1 MDQKDISVKGGRS
14 IKGQE
19 LTGDLFIRPAVDIF
33 ETDQGLTLL
42 ADLPGVAKEDLQ
54 IDIDRGLLTVQANAR
69 SHLGGESVLCEFIH
83 GNFYRQFQLPDAID
97 SEKIVA
103 EMNNGVL
110 TLHLPKSEAAKPRH
124 IEITAT

>member
-19 LTGDLFIRPAVDIF
+19 QRSDLFIRPAVDIF
-33 ETDQGLTLL
+33 ETDQGLTLF

-69 SHLGGESVLCEFIH
+69 SNLGGEPILCEFIH
-83 GNFYRQFQLPDAID
+83 GNFYRQFQLPDAVD
-97 SEKIVA
+97 PEKIVA

-110 TLHLPKSEAAKPRH
+110 TLQLPKSEAAKPRH

>member
-1 MDQKDISVKGGRS
+1 MDQKDISVKNSRN

-19 LTGDLFIRPAVDIF
+19 QTRDLFIRPAVDIF

-54 IDIDRGLLTVQANAR
+54 IDIDHGLLTVQGNAS
-69 SHLGGESVLCEFIH
+69 SHLDGEPILCEFIH
-83 GNFYRQFQLPDAID
+83 GNFYRQFQLPDAIN

-110 TLHLPKSEAAKPRH
+110 TLRLPKSEAAKPRH